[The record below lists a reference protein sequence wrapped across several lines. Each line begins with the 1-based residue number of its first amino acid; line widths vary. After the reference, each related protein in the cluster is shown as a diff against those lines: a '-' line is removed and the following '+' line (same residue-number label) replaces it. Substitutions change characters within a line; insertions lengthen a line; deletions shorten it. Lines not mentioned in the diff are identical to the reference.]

1 MRVFN
6 SNLEE
11 IAKKRGPSKPLSPDQ
26 VIGIFDVYT
35 NALLGLTLSMW
46 EGQEFN
52 FAPTDESKT
61 KISVQRHGKDD
72 TYLALSDNEATL
84 SLSFDDNESRKVRE
98 IVIRFLA
105 GDLEGVAKL
114 LKK

>member
-6 SNLEE
+6 SNVEE
-11 IAKKRGPSKPLSPDQ
+11 IAKKRGPSKSLTPEQ
-26 VIGIFDVYT
+26 VVEIFDVYT
-35 NALLGLTLSMW
+35 SALLGLTLSMW

-52 FAPTDESKT
+52 FAPTDEGKT

-72 TYLALSDNEATL
+72 TYLALGDGEATL

-98 IVIRFLA
+98 IIAHFLV
-105 GDLEGVAKL
+105 GDLNGVATLIK
-114 LKK
+114 